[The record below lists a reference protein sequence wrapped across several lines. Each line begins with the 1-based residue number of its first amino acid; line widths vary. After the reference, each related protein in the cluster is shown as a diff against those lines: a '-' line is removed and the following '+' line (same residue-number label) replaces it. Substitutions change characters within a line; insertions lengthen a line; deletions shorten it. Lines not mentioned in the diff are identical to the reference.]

1 MIGVHM
7 GFIGCLQVFTKRD
20 DPTSGHGGPWRS
32 PNIDPT
38 SEDMGG
44 DGEEAV
50 MAVLVKPQAM
60 P

>member
-1 MIGVHM
+1 MIPAPAM
-7 GFIGCLQVFTKRD
+7 VFL
-20 DPTSGHGGPWRS
+20 GHPS
-32 PNIDPT
+32 AT

-50 MAVLVKPQAM
+50 MAVLVKPQAV

>member
-1 MIGVHM
+1 M
-7 GFIGCLQVFTKRD
+7 GSSHLR
-20 DPTSGHGGPWRS
+20 PWFLWVTHR
-32 PNIDPT
+32 PPT